1 MLLVSDANSSS
12 RREAPPSHAHTGGK
26 TWRFTH
32 CINGDHDERG
42 DQPTL
47 VDEALE
53 LIVRMPAGAGRG
65 RA

>member
-1 MLLVSDANSSS
+1 MLPYEVA
-12 RREAPPSHAHTGGK
+12 GQ
-26 TWRFTH
+26 
-32 CINGDHDERG
+32 DHDERG